1 MSNESSAQ
9 ENAAPEAAPAADTNP
24 LEAELAKARD
34 EMLRALAEVE
44 NTRRRAEKQAQDA
57 RVYAIDRF
65 ARDLL
70 PVADTL
76 ARALQSISPEARGAA
91 DEATRTLLDGIE
103 LTERSLIDTFA
114 RHGLKRVGAKG
125 DAFDPNLHQAVAQA
139 PSDHPANTVI
149 EVLQPGY
156 VLGDRTVRAA
166 MVMVSAGR
174 AASAPET
181 GAGVDI
187 KV

>member
-1 MSNESSAQ
+1 MTNESNAQ
-9 ENAAPEAAPAADTNP
+9 ESAAPDAALEANP

-44 NTRRRAEKQAQDA
+44 NTRRRAEKQAQEA

-76 ARALQSISPEARGAA
+76 SRALQAISPEARQSA

-139 PSDHPANTVI
+139 PSEHPANTVL

-166 MVMVSAGR
+166 MVMVSAGK
-174 AASAPET
+174 AATAPEA

>member
-1 MSNESSAQ
+1 MTDESNAPENIQ
-9 ENAAPEAAPAADTNP
+9 DNAAPEANP
-24 LEAELAKARD
+24 LEAELAKMRD
-34 EMLRALAEVE
+34 TMLRALADAE
-44 NTRRRAEKQAQDA
+44 NTRRRSEKQAQEA

-76 ARALQSISPEARGAA
+76 GRALQAISPEARQGA

-103 LTERSLIDTFA
+103 LTERSLIETFA

-139 PSDHPANTVI
+139 PSEHPANTVI

-174 AASAPET
+174 AATAPEA